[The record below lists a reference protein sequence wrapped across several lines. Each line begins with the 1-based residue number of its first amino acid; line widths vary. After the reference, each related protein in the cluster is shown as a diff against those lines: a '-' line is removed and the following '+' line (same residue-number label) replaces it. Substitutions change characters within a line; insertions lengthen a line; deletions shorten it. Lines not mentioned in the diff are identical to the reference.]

1 MYEKDEDNNG
11 KREVDPAFL
20 AYKHV
25 KGGNFLSCL
34 IDSK

>member
-1 MYEKDEDNNG
+1 
-11 KREVDPAFL
+11 L

-34 IDSK
+34 IDSKWSHSDY